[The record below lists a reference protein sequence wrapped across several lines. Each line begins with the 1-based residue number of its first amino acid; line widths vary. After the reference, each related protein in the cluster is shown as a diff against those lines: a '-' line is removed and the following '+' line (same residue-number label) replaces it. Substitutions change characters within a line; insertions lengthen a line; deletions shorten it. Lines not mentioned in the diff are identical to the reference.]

1 MARRERD
8 RARPPRSLL
17 EAAWLGRELRP
28 ISAEELRTELARSDV
43 HTRHRVMHVHTAV
56 TAAQRAAAAK
66 AGEIGG
72 SLVTARRHCE
82 ALEEEVCEPWHRR
95 RAGGAV
101 RGGGAGGD
109 TGGASSISAA
119 EQQNRMRIAARQ
131 RPHLSLGPDSD

>member
-1 MARRERD
+1 
-8 RARPPRSLL
+8 
-17 EAAWLGRELRP
+17 
-28 ISAEELRTELARSDV
+28 
-43 HTRHRVMHVHTAV
+43 MHVHTAV

-82 ALEEEVCEPWHRR
+82 ALEEEVCSR
-95 RAGGAV
+95 GV
-101 RGGGAGGD
+101 RTAAQEAALRGGGD